1 MENDKQ
7 IESHHRKHHR
17 SSSPSDEADKSS
29 KRHKHRHHKHHHKR
43 HHRHHRDKKRDD
55 ETELVDVTPIGD
67 SHGGE
72 DDVEEGEILDEEG
85 LANVKTPDS
94 DGESG
99 EIKSDQFQ
107 GDDLPVDGVSV
118 ARNAETSNGV
128 LTRESERKDKRWY
141 KEYGGPSDRVGKR
154 SDDNGRSSLSLENSE
169 EKRKNSNWS
178 PTNSRQSNEV
188 RARSRSRS
196 HDREREMSRSR
207 VVAADE
213 FPVRG
218 RHHDP
223 SRDYLYDTV
232 EAGRTEDSYYRR
244 GRYGEDDRQYGR
256 EILER
261 ERSKE
266 RDLVRE
272 GSIRDK
278 DSERSKR
285 RERDSERRKERERE
299 SRRTIEVERERL
311 KDYERERSIDRDR
324 RRERER
330 RGRSSDW
337 DRRREREEDYVR
349 GRDNERGKSRDR
361 TRYESRERKREK
373 ERENDKDRDKGR
385 ELKTD
390 NEKYK
395 SVDVDNGERN
405 EDAQNDNDEGVI
417 WKSPEEEEEEL
428 NRIKEESRKRMEA
441 ILEKYKK
448 KPDQQNELSS
458 QDKGKDDVKEN
469 GAPDSASSPIVIAA
483 NADPAKDN
491 SDIYA
496 IDSDVAKTSLTT
508 GTPPTMFGI
517 SHPERTLAPAGL
529 GEGSPKSERSADMFH
544 DDIFGESPAANEKVD
559 HTRGKGDGVPMVRS
573 GLYDNWDD
581 AEGYYS
587 YQFGELIDGRY
598 EVIAT
603 HGKGVFST
611 VVRAK
616 DLKAGPAEPE
626 EVAIKIIRNNETM
639 HKAGQT
645 EVQILKKLAGSDRE
659 DKRHCVRFLSSFK
672 YRNHLCLVF
681 ESLHLNLR
689 EVLKKFGRNIGLKL
703 SAVRSYSKQLF
714 IALKHLKNCGVLHC
728 DIKPDNMLVNE
739 NKNVLK
745 LCDFGN
751 AMFAG
756 KNEVTPYLVSRF
768 YRSPE
773 IILGLTYDHPL
784 DIWSVGCCLYELY
797 CGKVL
802 FPGATNNDMLRLH
815 MELKGPFPKKM
826 LRKGAFIDQH
836 FDHDLNFYA
845 TEEDNVSGKMMKR
858 MIVNVKPK
866 DFGSIIKGYP
876 GEDPKMLA
884 HFRDLLDKIFI
895 LDPEKR
901 LTCFGYTVGVGGV
914 LTVGDSQ
921 WEFTGFIDIY
931 HGLETVLKHTGEGLL
946 GGESRARK
954 QNMKGR
960 TLSLLLQVWEGTRM
974 ILVTSPSVTYLRHSV
989 HNPHTKSLQIRCQ
1002 LRRSSQI
1009 PTVDLCNPRQ
1019 TMNGFQIRTR
1029 DRSIVSLA
1037 RRKPEAG
1044 TVEVEDDPLQSV
1056 LRYLLWT
1063 AEAVYILWLFLLPYA
1078 PGDPVW
1084 AISSETVNSLLGLSL
1099 NFFFILPLTN
1109 SVGIHVLE
1117 APVLHPMAEGLF
1129 NFVIAW
1135 TLMFAP
1141 LLYTD
1146 RKRDRF
1152 KSSLDVLWGLM
1163 MFLTNTFLIP
1173 YMAIRLN
1180 DADPDDKP
1188 SKRSQLGEAMTK
1200 GASVVGLTGVTV
1212 CLISTLWSLY
1222 GRADGGFGGIMERWQ
1237 YLTGYLGSE
1246 RLAYAFIWDICLYTV
1261 FQPWLIGENLQNV
1274 KESKVEIVSY
1284 LRFVPVLGLL
1294 AYLLFLNLDDQ
1305 D

>member
-17 SSSPSDEADKSS
+17 SSSPTDETDKSS
-29 KRHKHRHHKHHHKR
+29 KRHKHRHHKHHHHRR
-43 HHRHHRDKKRDD
+43 HRRHHRDEIPSGGD
-55 ETELVDVTPIGD
+55 ETELMDVTPIGVSQD
-67 SHGGE
+67 GGE
-72 DDVEEGEILDEEG
+72 DDVEEGEILDD
-85 LANVKTPDS
+85 NVKTADS
-94 DGESG
+94 EGESG
-99 EIKSDQFQ
+99 EIKSDRFQ
-107 GDDLPVDGVSV
+107 GNDLPVDVVSG
-118 ARNAETSNGV
+118 ARNGD
-128 LTRESERKDKRWY
+128 LTREFERKEKRGY
-141 KEYGGPSDRVGKR
+141 KEYGGPLERVGKR
-154 SDDNGRSSLSLENSE
+154 SDDNGRSSFSFENSE
-169 EKRKNSNWS
+169 EKR
-178 PTNSRQSNEV
+178 NSRQSNDV

-207 VVAADE
+207 SVAADE
-213 FPVRG
+213 YPVRE
-218 RHHDP
+218 RRHDP
-223 SRDYLYDTV
+223 SRDYLYDRV
-232 EAGRTEDSYYRR
+232 ESGRIEDKYHRR
-244 GRYGEDDRQYGR
+244 GRYGEDDEQYSR
-256 EILER
+256 EVLER
-261 ERSKE
+261 ERSME
-266 RDLVRE
+266 RDMVRE
-272 GSIRDK
+272 GSVRDK

-285 RERDSERRKERERE
+285 RERDSDRRSERERE
-299 SRRTIEVERERL
+299 SRRDIVAGRERL
-311 KDYERERSIDRDR
+311 KDYEREHSIDRDR

-330 RGRSSDW
+330 RDRYSERGRST
-337 DRRREREEDYVR
+337 DREGRREREEDYVR
-349 GRDNERGKSRDR
+349 DRDNERGKSRDR
-361 TRYESRERKREK
+361 ERYESRERKREK
-373 ERENDKDRDKGR
+373 ERESDKDRDKGR

-390 NEKYK
+390 SEKYK
-395 SVDVDNGERN
+395 HVYVDNGERSRN
-405 EDAQNDNDEGVI
+405 EDAQNDNDEEVI

-448 KPDQQNELSS
+448 KPDQQNELSL

-469 GAPDSASSPIVIAA
+469 GAPDLASSPIVIAA
-483 NADPAKDN
+483 NAGPAKAN
-491 SDIYA
+491 SDIDA
-496 IDSDVAKTSLTT
+496 IDGDVAKTSLTT
-508 GTPPTMFGI
+508 GAPPTMLGI
-517 SHPERTLAPAGL
+517 SHPERTLASAGL

-544 DDIFGESPAANEKVD
+544 DDIFGESPAGNQKVS

-645 EVQILKKLAGSDRE
+645 EVQILKKLAGADRE

-802 FPGATNNDMLRLH
+802 FPGATNNDMLRLQ

-845 TEEDNVSGKMMKR
+845 TEEDTVSGKLLKR

-901 LTCFGYTVGVGGV
+901 LTVKQALAHPFI
-914 LTVGDSQ
+914 
-921 WEFTGFIDIY
+921 TG
-931 HGLETVLKHTGEGLL
+931 K
-946 GGESRARK
+946 
-954 QNMKGR
+954 
-960 TLSLLLQVWEGTRM
+960 
-974 ILVTSPSVTYLRHSV
+974 
-989 HNPHTKSLQIRCQ
+989 
-1002 LRRSSQI
+1002 
-1009 PTVDLCNPRQ
+1009 
-1019 TMNGFQIRTR
+1019 
-1029 DRSIVSLA
+1029 
-1037 RRKPEAG
+1037 
-1044 TVEVEDDPLQSV
+1044 
-1056 LRYLLWT
+1056 
-1063 AEAVYILWLFLLPYA
+1063 
-1078 PGDPVW
+1078 
-1084 AISSETVNSLLGLSL
+1084 
-1099 NFFFILPLTN
+1099 
-1109 SVGIHVLE
+1109 
-1117 APVLHPMAEGLF
+1117 
-1129 NFVIAW
+1129 
-1135 TLMFAP
+1135 
-1141 LLYTD
+1141 
-1146 RKRDRF
+1146 
-1152 KSSLDVLWGLM
+1152 
-1163 MFLTNTFLIP
+1163 
-1173 YMAIRLN
+1173 
-1180 DADPDDKP
+1180 
-1188 SKRSQLGEAMTK
+1188 
-1200 GASVVGLTGVTV
+1200 
-1212 CLISTLWSLY
+1212 
-1222 GRADGGFGGIMERWQ
+1222 
-1237 YLTGYLGSE
+1237 
-1246 RLAYAFIWDICLYTV
+1246 
-1261 FQPWLIGENLQNV
+1261 
-1274 KESKVEIVSY
+1274 
-1284 LRFVPVLGLL
+1284 
-1294 AYLLFLNLDDQ
+1294 
-1305 D
+1305 